1 MKFWIWFWTFPIWTC
16 DKFDQK
22 LILPY
27 YKYAQQIIWPG
38 LFFLKF
44 MTPVSCL
51 FFDYLN
57 ERFAL
62 CITYSGLPYSH
73 FPKLYLSTFH
83 AVARPKIFDKAA
95 SCHLYDHIVSEFLLV
110 CNIYEWQEMK
120 CYRSKVWVEKN
131 RTFTKLSKN
140 ILKRSNR
147 SIFITYY
154 FCAA

>member
-1 MKFWIWFWTFPIWTC
+1 MFMKFWIWFWTFPIWTC

-62 CITYSGLPYSH
+62 CITFIYSH
-73 FPKLYLSTFH
+73 FPKLYLSTFY
-83 AVARPKIFDKAA
+83 AVARPKIFWQGRSVSSLWPHCLRILTGLQCLWMTRDEM
-95 SCHLYDHIVSEFLLV
+95 LYRRVRH
-110 CNIYEWQEMK
+110 
-120 CYRSKVWVEKN
+120 VWV
-131 RTFTKLSKN
+131 
-140 ILKRSNR
+140 
-147 SIFITYY
+147 
-154 FCAA
+154 